1 MILIIVPPHIQKART
16 LAYAMTIIIV
26 RRFLAIVDFLISKF
40 LNCEFLSSLIFSEF
54 VRAEFTTEKNARVS
68 DSNTL
73 EEVATTVYLQ
83 KTDVSK
89 LGE

>member
-1 MILIIVPPHIQKART
+1 M
-16 LAYAMTIIIV
+16 
-26 RRFLAIVDFLISKF
+26 
-40 LNCEFLSSLIFSEF
+40 
-54 VRAEFTTEKNARVS
+54 RAEFTTEKNARVS

-89 LGE
+89 LGELRLPHETVGPSSVIQKMYFTNLQDESLASFNMQIHYNLLKIYYNLL